1 MPPADPLP
9 VNLVVTPGPTNRPH
23 LTAAAP
29 VNKWYSLTMERYG
42 KDALYL
48 EPGEIAVL
56 AKLARRAVPAGA
68 PAHPNALLLAALG
81 KALAEMVD
89 GPGVVIAPAPA
100 SAVRQAAQ
108 AYVRSDEASASLPR
122 ASGSTSARLA

>member
-1 MPPADPLP
+1 MANQIPSTRALP
-9 VNLVVTPGPTNRPH
+9 TD
-23 LTAAAP
+23 
-29 VNKWYSLTMERYG
+29 KWYSGDMLRCG

-48 EPGEIAVL
+48 EPGEIALL

-68 PAHPNALLLAALG
+68 PTHPNALLLAALG

-89 GPGVVIAPAPA
+89 GTGVVIAPAPA

-108 AYVRSDEASASLPR
+108 AYVRRSDEVAATLPR
-122 ASGSTSARLA
+122 ASGSTSVRLA